1 MKIVIQDAT
10 HIQRDDL
17 ENFFESSPVSW
28 SDGIDTV
35 IVFGSKQAKLLISF
49 DRKRR
54 VLGVHV
60 PVGFTEPK
68 ENLLREIAVTVQAIQ
83 EFGHIPKT
91 PPVASVKG
99 YLLRWNELRKQV

>member
-1 MKIVIQDAT
+1 MKIVIRDAT
-10 HIQRDDL
+10 HIQRDDI
-17 ENFFESSPVSW
+17 ENFFDSSPMSW

-54 VLGVHV
+54 VIGVHV

-83 EFGHIPKT
+83 EFGHIPT
-91 PPVASVKG
+91 TLPVANVKG
-99 YLLRWNELRKQV
+99 YLLRWNELRK

>member
-1 MKIVIQDAT
+1 M
-10 HIQRDDL
+10 
-17 ENFFESSPVSW
+17 SW

-35 IVFGSKQAKLLISF
+35 IVFGSKQTNLLTSF
-49 DRKRR
+49 NRKRR

-60 PVGFTEPK
+60 PIKFTEPK

-91 PPVASVKG
+91 LPVANVKG
-99 YLLRWNELRKQV
+99 YLLRWNELRK